1 MKNQSI
7 SSWIELKKQTRNFE
21 TIVNCKRQ
29 LNKATAWDD
38 MAIFF
43 KEADKHIK

>member
-1 MKNQSI
+1 MKSNSI
-7 SSWIELKKQTRNFE
+7 SSWVELKKHTKNFE
-21 TIVNCKRQ
+21 TIVNCQRILRKP
-29 LNKATAWDD
+29 KEWDN